1 MKALCLALLATLGGC
16 ATLAASEHA
25 QLLASAAA
33 DDQAC
38 LQQGWKYPEPRY
50 VSCRLQLQDDRLH
63 QDWLNLQ
70 LMHQTQAQQPN
81 NIPAPYDP
89 REVYRPLDPD
99 HFDCRL
105 LTEEKR
111 DYILCDESQDATKP

>member
-1 MKALCLALLATLGGC
+1 MAHPRKPAASGKTTRRGRPGAQVQRPTGDAMKALCLALLATLGGC

-89 REVYRPLDPD
+89 
-99 HFDCRL
+99 
-105 LTEEKR
+105 
-111 DYILCDESQDATKP
+111 